1 MTTLLRVS
9 LVQTATRWED
19 PAANH
24 ADIDSLTADLAG
36 QSDVVVLP
44 EMFATGFSMQP
55 ERLAEPPLGPTVQ
68 WMQRLA
74 KRLDAA
80 VVGSVIT
87 VDGGSH
93 YNRLHWVQPDGQA
106 ATYDKRHLFRMG
118 GEDRHY
124 AAGQQALVVDWRG
137 VRIAP
142 LVCYDLRFPVWSRRR
157 DGQDY
162 DVLLYI
168 ASWPAARRHAW
179 RSLLVARAIEN
190 QSFVVGVNRTGADGN
205 DVPHAGDSVV
215 HDFLGEP
222 LVELGSAAGV
232 ATTQLD
238 LSALAA
244 FRTRFPAQLDADRFT
259 LEP

>member
-1 MTTLLRVS
+1 MNATLRIS
-9 LVQTATRWED
+9 LVQAATRWED

-24 ADIDSLTADLAG
+24 ADIDQLTANLAG
-36 QSDVVVLP
+36 ETDLVVLP

-68 WMQRLA
+68 WMQQLA

-87 VDGGSH
+87 VDAGKH
-93 YNRLHWVQPDGQA
+93 YNRLHWVQPDGQV

-162 DVLLYI
+162 GVLLYI

-222 LVELGSAAGV
+222 LVELGSAAGI

-238 LSALAA
+238 LAALAA

-259 LEP
+259 LQP

>member
-1 MTTLLRVS
+1 MSTSLRVS
-9 LVQTATRWED
+9 LVQAATRWED
-19 PAANH
+19 PAGNQ
-24 ADIDSLTADLAG
+24 ADIEQLTVDLAG
-36 QSDVVVLP
+36 RTDVVVLP

-55 ERLAEPPLGPTVQ
+55 DRLAEPPMGPTAQ
-68 WMQRLA
+68 WMQRQA

-80 VVGSVIT
+80 VVGSIIT
-87 VDGGSH
+87 REGDGH
-93 YNRLHWVQPDGQA
+93 FNRLHWVQPDGSV

-124 AAGQQALVVDWRG
+124 APGREALVVAWRG
-137 VRIAP
+137 FRILP

-157 DGQDY
+157 EAQDY
-162 DVLLYI
+162 DTLLYI

-190 QSFVVGVNRTGADGN
+190 QSFVIGVNRTGADGN
-205 DVPHAGDSVV
+205 GLPHAGDSVV

-232 ATTQLD
+232 ATTMLELD
-238 LSALAA
+238 ALQA
-244 FRTRFPAQLDADRFT
+244 FRKRFPAQLDADRFT